1 MKALI
6 HKLKKHQFLFEE
18 LVKRD
23 FKQKYKRTV
32 LGMGWSVLAPLLTLL
47 VMKLVFGHFFGRRI
61 VHYTTYLFC
70 GNLLFSYFKE
80 ATTGSMNSL
89 VSNANILTKINVPKY
104 LFLLSKNVSSL
115 INFGLTLC
123 IFFIFVIADGIPIKL
138 RFLMLLYP
146 VCCLIIFN
154 IGVGLV
160 LSALFVFFRD
170 ISYLYSI
177 FTMLLMYLSAI
188 FYQITIVP
196 AKFRMFFYLNPLYC
210 YIEYFRKIVLES
222 KIPTAEFHLLCAL
235 YAFAFLFIGGWMY
248 KRYNRRFLYYM

>member
-1 MKALI
+1 MKDLI

-61 VHYTTYLFC
+61 AHYTTYLFC

-123 IFFIFVIADGIPIKL
+123 IFFAFVIADGIPIKL

-196 AKFRMFFYLNPLYC
+196 VKFRMFFYLNPLYC

-235 YAFAFLFIGGWMY
+235 YAFVFLFIGGWMY
-248 KRYNRRFLYYM
+248 KRYNRRFLYYL

>member
-61 VHYTTYLFC
+61 AHYTTYLFC

-123 IFFIFVIADGIPIKL
+123 IFFVFVIADGIPIKL

-235 YAFAFLFIGGWMY
+235 YAFVFLFIGGWMY